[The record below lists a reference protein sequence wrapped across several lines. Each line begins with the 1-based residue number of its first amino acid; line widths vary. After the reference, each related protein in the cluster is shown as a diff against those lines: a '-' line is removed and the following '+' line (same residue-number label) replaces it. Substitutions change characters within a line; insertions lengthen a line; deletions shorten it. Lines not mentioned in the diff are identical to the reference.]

1 MARPRP
7 GAEPDGRLRSTELV
21 TALAEPSAVVV
32 VGASADPRKASGRPL
47 DYLRRFGFGGT
58 VCVVNPRHDSV
69 AGYPCVAS
77 IDDIPAGRFDAAIVN
92 LPAGD
97 VTAALHGLD
106 RRGVRSAV
114 VIGSGFELSESVAR
128 REILAFL
135 DTPGRGLRVVGPNC
149 VGTMSPA
156 SGTHLNFSSVLQ
168 TTAPRPG
175 GAALVT
181 QSGATG
187 NGILMSLLRRG
198 AGLSHWFST
207 GDELD
212 AGALELTAGLLP
224 RPEVSCIGL
233 FVEGITD
240 IEWLPEVRRGMAE
253 YRKQVFVVK
262 VADTDLGQLAAGGH
276 TGRVVGS
283 KDISRAVLA
292 QAGFV
297 RLESVAEL
305 ADCLVVNEI
314 AGRLPRTCA
323 VAAVSVSGAGAV
335 TIADHI
341 RAWPALRMPR
351 LEGQVAA
358 GMNAIAGGRIA
369 ITNPLDVPFLD
380 ETETF
385 AGLIA
390 TASASAVADVV
401 LAVESSL
408 VHDRGVLTAMLRERP
423 RDAAPIVLT
432 HLSEDDTI
440 PADLVV
446 LLAGARV
453 AVVPTPERAADV
465 IGHLTDSGG
474 SVLADHGG
482 SVLADHGGSVLAD
495 HGGLVLAGPVGP
507 ERDETRRGQLMGLD
521 AIAGLLPA
529 DFPWARWVAV
539 ADASQARAA
548 VIRLGLPAAIKAA
561 GRSISHRTD
570 VGAVELVRNGSE
582 VAEVFAR
589 IAAICRGY
597 DDDVVVQEGVPA
609 GQELLL
615 ACVRDPEYGLAAV
628 LRPGGTLAELLDEQ
642 VVLWHGWAPADRLA
656 TLSGSRLGSLIRGY
670 RQQAGSDL
678 TALCALV
685 ETVLAAMAES
695 AADFLEFNPVVM
707 TTDGIR
713 VLDAIGTSRETA
725 GTNARTES

>member
-7 GAEPDGRLRSTELV
+7 GAETGGRLRSAELV

-47 DYLRRFGFGGT
+47 DYLRRFGFGGA
-58 VCVVNPRHDSV
+58 VCVVNPRHESV

-77 IDDIPAGRFDAAIVN
+77 IDDIPADRFDAAIVN
-92 LPAGD
+92 LPAND
-97 VTAALHGLD
+97 VTAALRGLD

-168 TTAPRPG
+168 TTAPRAG

-198 AGLSHWFST
+198 GGLSHWFST

-212 AGALELTAGLLP
+212 TGALELTAGLLP

-240 IEWLPEVRRGMAE
+240 IEWLPQVRRCMAE
-253 YRKQVFVVK
+253 YGKQVFVVK

-314 AGRLPRTCA
+314 AGRLPRSCA
-323 VAAVSVSGAGAV
+323 VTAVSVSGAGAV
-335 TIADHI
+335 TIADHV

-358 GMNAIAGGRIA
+358 DMNAIAGGRIA

-380 ETETF
+380 ETQTF

-390 TASASAVADVV
+390 TASAGAGADVV

-408 VHDRGVLTAMLRERP
+408 VHDRAVLTAMLRDRP
-423 RDAAPIVLT
+423 LDAAPIILT
-432 HLSEDDTI
+432 HLCEDDTI
-440 PADLVV
+440 PAGLI
-446 LLAGARV
+446 LALAEARV

-465 IGHLTDSGG
+465 IGHLTDPGG
-474 SVLADHGG
+474 TGRAD
-482 SVLADHGGSVLAD
+482 SD
-495 HGGLVLAGPVGP
+495 GLPAPVAQHLPDG
-507 ERDETRRGQLMGLD
+507 DATRHGQLMGLD
-521 AIAGLLPA
+521 AIAGLLPE
-529 DFPWARWVAV
+529 DFPWARWVGV

-548 VIRLGLPAAIKAA
+548 VMRLGLPVAIKAA
-561 GRSISHRTD
+561 GRTISHRTD
-570 VGAVELVRNGSE
+570 VGAVELVRNGAD

-589 IAAICRGY
+589 VAAVCRGY
-597 DDDVVVQEGVPA
+597 GDDVVVQEGVPA
-609 GQELLL
+609 GQEILL
-615 ACVRDPEYGLAAV
+615 AIIRDPEYGLAAV

-642 VVLWHGWAPADRLA
+642 VVLWHGWTPADRLA

-670 RQQAGSDL
+670 RRQPGSDL
-678 TALCALV
+678 TALGLTMLGDLV
-685 ETVLAAMAES
+685 ETVLAATAGS
-695 AADFLEFNPVVM
+695 VADFLEFNPVVM

-713 VLDAIGTSRETA
+713 VLDAIGTSREIV
-725 GTNARTES
+725 GINARTET